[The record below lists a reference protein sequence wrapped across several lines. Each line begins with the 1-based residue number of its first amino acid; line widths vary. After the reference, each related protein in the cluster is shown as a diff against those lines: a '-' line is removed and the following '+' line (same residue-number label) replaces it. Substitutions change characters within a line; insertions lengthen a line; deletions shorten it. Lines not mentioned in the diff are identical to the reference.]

1 MRAEQLLRGVASDL
15 SFRQLALRPGV
26 LLGLQQPR
34 LELRYAAEAV
44 HWQGGDD
51 YSSGP
56 LWYSEAHRGE
66 FEIDAS
72 EQLMAFGG
80 AGYRLFR
87 DRVRS
92 RFEIDQGVA
101 WGLPLSPTLDLTLGG
116 SARWY
121 RARAHAY
128 TQLGATGLAQLD
140 VSLPSRLLLRE
151 TGSVSGDLY
160 PYSESYFPSAGGAQ
174 RQELL
179 VRTMIGL
186 WWPIDSP
193 LRGAIEYS
201 YTSRTS
207 TASAYQFD
215 DHRLLLRLRW
225 SLDSDRFGNTVI
237 PRAGRVPLASAEGFI
252 RQILGWREYVRGI
265 YWTQM
270 PGYLERNALGACEPL
285 PEFYWTG
292 ATSMAC
298 LADAITQTLR
308 HGYAHH
314 IQRLMI
320 TGLYA
325 LLLGVEPRAVHAW
338 YLSVYVDAVEWV
350 ELPNTLGMSQAADGG
365 MMASKPYIASGKY
378 IQRMSGGSQCAR
390 CRFDPNERTGARAC
404 PFTTMY
410 WDFLMRHETLLSANP
425 RTVMQTRNLV
435 RVDRAERALIAR
447 RAAAIRAGKLETS

>member
-1 MRAEQLLRGVASDL
+1 VGLAAGYTSNAFSAAPVDEQTEGTAASPVVAGNIAARAVLGSHAWIRPTLDARVRAEQLLRGVASDL

-72 EQLMAFGG
+72 QQLMAFGG

-160 PYSESYFPSAGGAQ
+160 PYSESYFPSAGDAQ

-179 VRTMIGL
+179 VRMMLGL
-186 WWPIDSP
+186 WWPTGSP

-215 DHRLLLRLRW
+215 DHRVLLRLRW

-237 PRAGRVPLASAEGFI
+237 PRAGRVPLETETGNVRSRESRATI
-252 RQILGWREYVRGI
+252 RE
-265 YWTQM
+265 
-270 PGYLERNALGACEPL
+270 
-285 PEFYWTG
+285 
-292 ATSMAC
+292 
-298 LADAITQTLR
+298 
-308 HGYAHH
+308 
-314 IQRLMI
+314 
-320 TGLYA
+320 
-325 LLLGVEPRAVHAW
+325 
-338 YLSVYVDAVEWV
+338 
-350 ELPNTLGMSQAADGG
+350 
-365 MMASKPYIASGKY
+365 
-378 IQRMSGGSQCAR
+378 
-390 CRFDPNERTGARAC
+390 
-404 PFTTMY
+404 
-410 WDFLMRHETLLSANP
+410 LMRQDEATQRGSSCL
-425 RTVMQTRNLV
+425 
-435 RVDRAERALIAR
+435 
-447 RAAAIRAGKLETS
+447 K